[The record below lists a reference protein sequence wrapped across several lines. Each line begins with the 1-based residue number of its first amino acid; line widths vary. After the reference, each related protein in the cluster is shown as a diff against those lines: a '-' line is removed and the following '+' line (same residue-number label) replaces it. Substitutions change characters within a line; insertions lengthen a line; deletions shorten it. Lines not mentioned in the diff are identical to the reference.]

1 MKIIIDSLNQIANAQ
16 KIGANTVIC
25 AHSKILEKVLLILT
39 EEGFVRG
46 FFKEKVATSLKC
58 YVLLKYVNDQPA
70 IQKVIFESRPG
81 LKRFKKWKDLNK
93 LMNGVGISVLSTNQ
107 GIMTNE
113 KAFYRKTG
121 GQCLFKI
128 F

>member
-1 MKIIIDSLNQIANAQ
+1 MRK

-46 FFKEKVATSLKC
+46 FFKEKVGTSLKC